1 MSSQNTQTKDSQNKK
16 SEQNKK
22 LLLLIMIILPFLT
35 WYAVFNNKT
44 TTLQEYDKYMKK
56 AENFAKKE
64 IYIDAVYNYQQA
76 LKLDTSNYDLML
88 KFSTLMFSLQ
98 TMTALRKPMSRRRL

>member
-76 LKLDTSNYDLML
+76 LKLISNPFTECV
-88 KFSTLMFSLQ
+88 KAPTEIKSTPHS
-98 TMTALRKPMSRRRL
+98 A